1 MHTNITPTHEDSTAN
16 WGSLYRLGG
25 LGALMMVIIIIVQF
39 VVFMVAPPPLEGGAM
54 DWFAFFQEDGLLGLI
69 GFELLLVV
77 SMIVSVPVIL
87 ALYIALRPVNQ
98 AFSALYLAL
107 GLIGVMAFIAS
118 RPALEMLSLSN
129 AYAAAGS
136 EAQKAVF
143 IAAGE
148 SLIAIFHGTSFHV
161 SYLLGS
167 VTGLIISLVML
178 RTNIF
183 GKTTAY
189 LRIASSVFDFGLY
202 VPGIGMYISIFS
214 VLFLLVWNLL
224 IARRLFLLARAS

>member
-1 MHTNITPTHEDSTAN
+1 
-16 WGSLYRLGG
+16 
-25 LGALMMVIIIIVQF
+25 
-39 VVFMVAPPPLEGGAM
+39 
-54 DWFAFFQEDGLLGLI
+54 
-69 GFELLLVV
+69 VV
-77 SMIVSVPVIL
+77 SVIVSVPVIL
-87 ALYIALRPVNQ
+87 ALYVTLRPVNQ

-107 GLIGVMAFIAS
+107 GLLGVMAFIIS

-143 IAAGE
+143 LAAGE
-148 SLIAIFHGTSFHV
+148 ALIATFHGTSFHV

-183 GKTTAY
+183 SKTTAY

-214 VLFLLVWNLL
+214 VLFLLAWNLM
-224 IARRLFLLARAS
+224 IARRLFQLARAS